1 MSADTPF
8 DTKDFA
14 RLSADLLAAARSA
27 AVPVDDSEG
36 SVARTLLEAFARE
49 LAVCYEQ
56 LRQVYRF
63 GYLESAEG
71 AALDKVVALLGLE
84 RRRAGHV
91 EGLVS
96 FFRGQ
101 SAPEDIPIPPG
112 TLLAGRGIALFE
124 TVEADAAIRKGTL
137 EATVRV
143 RSVEP
148 GAEAVAAHRVALM
161 PRPIWGVDGVDNRA
175 ELTPTQA
182 EESDAELRERARY
195 HLERVK
201 TGTVDAL
208 AQAVRSLGVAE
219 ASIRENPEIAGDV
232 SVILGDPDIDDALVA
247 KVREA
252 LQKVRPAGVRLTVA
266 AAERVY
272 VQVAATLVL
281 REDYRE
287 EERRRIRGELEA
299 ALKAHFA
306 TLKIGEPV
314 RAAKVQAILTAV
326 AEVAEV
332 QDLPG
337 RRRLS
342 AWLPRPGRPDTLADT
357 TARYA
362 LHNGDLQLET
372 GQRGTL
378 DPERSPILLNLEAPA
393 PEVWVDAAF
402 SPALGTEQEAAVRQ
416 GLQVKLDTFKP
427 GDTLTFAK
435 LREGLPPL
443 ADGQTVQRFTLIHR
457 KDNSVVSLAASQ
469 AQADTLRE
477 RERLRVSRLMVWE
490 APRG

>member
-1 MSADTPF
+1 MSAETPF

-14 RLSADLLAAARSA
+14 RLTADLLAAARSA
-27 AVPVDDSEG
+27 KVPVDDNEG

-63 GYLESAEG
+63 GYLDSAEG

-96 FFRGQ
+96 FSRGQ
-101 SAPEDIPIPPG
+101 GAPEDIPIPAG
-112 TLLAGRGIALFE
+112 TLLAGRDVALFE
-124 TVEADAAIRKGTL
+124 TVEADAIRKGAL

-148 GAEAVAAHRVALM
+148 GSDPVPAHRITLM

-182 EESDAELRERARY
+182 EESDAQLRERARY

-201 TGTVDAL
+201 TGTADAL
-208 AQAVRSLGVAE
+208 SQTVRSLGIAE
-219 ASIRENPEIAGDV
+219 ATIRENPEIPGDV
-232 SVILGDPDIDDALVA
+232 TVILGDPDIDEELVA

-287 EERRRIRGELEA
+287 EERRRIRADLEA
-299 ALKAHFA
+299 ALKAYFA
-306 TLKIGEPV
+306 ALKIGEPV
-314 RAAKVQAILTAV
+314 RAAKVEAILTAV
-326 AEVAEV
+326 AEVAQV
-332 QDLPG
+332 QDLPDQQ
-337 RRRLS
+337 RLS
-342 AWLPRPGRPDTLADT
+342 AWLPRPGQPDKLDNA

-362 LHNGDLQLET
+362 LRNHDLQLET
-372 GQRGTL
+372 GQRGML
-378 DPERSPILLNLEAPA
+378 DPERRPILLNLEAPA
-393 PEVWVDAAF
+393 PEVWVDVAF
-402 SPALGTEQEAAVRQ
+402 VPPLSAEQETAVRQ

-427 GDTLTFAK
+427 EDTLDFARLK
-435 LREGLPPL
+435 DGLPTL
-443 ADGQTVQRFTLIHR
+443 AVGQVVQRFTLIHR
-457 KDNSVVSLAASQ
+457 KDNSVVTLAAGQ
-469 AQADTLRE
+469 PQTDKLRE
-477 RERLRVSRLMVWE
+477 RERARVGRLVAGETSR
-490 APRG
+490 G